1 MEIGKRQI
9 YTCADPEKNSPGGG
23 EVFDGYISLLAGRS
37 GAYVIFCSF
46 YNII

>member
-9 YTCADPEKNSPGGG
+9 YMRGSRKKFPGGG
-23 EVFDGYISLLAGRS
+23 VFDGYNISLLAGRS
-37 GAYVIFCSF
+37 GAYVNFCSF

>member
-9 YTCADPEKNSPGGG
+9 YTCADPEKNPGGG
-23 EVFDGYISLLAGRS
+23 GGLFDGYISLLAGRS
-37 GAYVIFCSF
+37 GAYVNFCSF

>member
-23 EVFDGYISLLAGRS
+23 GGIRRLYKFASGEVRGICNFLFIL
-37 GAYVIFCSF
+37 
-46 YNII
+46 

>member
-9 YTCADPEKNSPGGG
+9 YTCADPEKNSGGG
-23 EVFDGYISLLAGRS
+23 GVLDGYNISLLAGRS
-37 GAYVIFCSF
+37 GAYVNFCSF